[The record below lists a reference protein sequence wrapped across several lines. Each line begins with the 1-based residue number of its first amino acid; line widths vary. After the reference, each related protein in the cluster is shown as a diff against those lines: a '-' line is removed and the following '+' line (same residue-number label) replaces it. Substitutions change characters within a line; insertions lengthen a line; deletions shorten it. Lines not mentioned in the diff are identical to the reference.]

1 VARPGLEPGT
11 PRFSVVGQKSSNTAE
26 SPAFWRFAGRRDQEP
41 DRRKLPSF
49 VADLGTRMGFSAQC
63 AGHDPAADE
72 GAPLG
77 FPPPPESARP
87 CGHHVGVMQHGWA
100 LRPTVSECSSLATGT
115 PESVVVR
122 GTGALSLMSACRVVK
137 GERSAARRGRRTG
150 WAARRPLKGRPA
162 ACSIE
167 TADHVL
173 AMGVERAVSPA
184 AGLPN
189 TSVHAGWLGAPAAT
203 MS

>member
-1 VARPGLEPGT
+1 MARPGLEPGT
-11 PRFSVVGQKSSNTAE
+11 PGFSVVGQKSSNTAE
-26 SPAFWRFAGRRDQEP
+26 SPAFWRFVGRRDQEP

-87 CGHHVGVMQHGWA
+87 CGHHVAVMQHGWA

-122 GTGALSLMSACRVVK
+122 GTGALSLMSAGRVAK
-137 GERSAARRGRRTG
+137 GERSARRGRRTAG
-150 WAARRPLKGRPA
+150 RRAVHSRAGRPRAQSRRPITSSPWVSNA
-162 ACSIE
+162 P
-167 TADHVL
+167 
-173 AMGVERAVSPA
+173 SPA
-184 AGLPN
+184 VPTA
-189 TSVHAGWLGAPAAT
+189 TTHHGAERRRG
-203 MS
+203 S